1 MLFNFSSHF
10 KRYIPTTF
18 WDIFV
23 RKSYNLLIYYLITK
37 KLKKSFIYE
46 FDCISW
52 LQFRDTLHI
61 LHRLLG
67 VTMPSYA
74 MCSIASFMTSPV
86 IIPCE
91 EPFGIHR
98 QIWNIIFTA
107 LIQGRKLLYLLE
119 ATTYARP
126 AYVCMQLCNSTM

>member
-1 MLFNFSSHF
+1 MLFNFPSHF
-10 KRYIPTTF
+10 KLYTPTTF

-23 RKSYNLLIYYLITK
+23 RKSYNLLNLITK

-98 QIWNIIFTA
+98 QIWNIIFTS
-107 LIQGRKLLYLLE
+107 LIQGRKFLYLLE
-119 ATTYARP
+119 AITYARS
-126 AYVCMQLCNSTM
+126 AYICMQLCNSTM